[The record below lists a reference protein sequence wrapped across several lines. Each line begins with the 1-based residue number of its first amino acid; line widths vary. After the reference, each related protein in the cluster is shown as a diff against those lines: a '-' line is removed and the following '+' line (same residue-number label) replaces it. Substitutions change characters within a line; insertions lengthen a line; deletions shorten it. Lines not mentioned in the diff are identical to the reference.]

1 MLLIGESMLSFLWG
15 TGFQQ
20 PSCPVWILQ
29 FIEQNQT
36 RDQEGCCLRDKEQ
49 GGQGMFGMRALSLL
63 ILHLGCETKLKKK
76 EDFLDDLPSAGQQ
89 RVVRAMDP
97 STHVACSIGL

>member
-1 MLLIGESMLSFLWG
+1 MLLIGESVLSFLWG

-49 GGQGMFGMRALSLL
+49 GGQGMFGDESPMSVNLSPW
-63 ILHLGCETKLKKK
+63 IWNQVKKK
-76 EDFLDDLPSAGQQ
+76 RKTS
-89 RVVRAMDP
+89 
-97 STHVACSIGL
+97 